1 MNKKSI
7 IWQCKKYLSYLYPI
21 TIETKKDYKQRN
33 LKLQLYC
40 GQYLLSTAQA
50 VYSYGTMYAPFRITF
65 KKIKN
70 HIPHIKTMLLLGT
83 GLGSALKIL
92 QQKYNSYPQA
102 FLIDIDKEA
111 IYYSMKY
118 MELNHKNN
126 VQWILSDALQYI
138 ANSNMQYDLIA
149 VDVFIDT
156 LLPADYKNEA
166 FFKQCYSHL
175 TVNGMCIFNV
185 ILSTKSEI
193 SKVENALYA
202 VFATVNK
209 YTLGINTFY
218 VCNR

>member
-1 MNKKSI
+1 MNSKTI
-7 IWQCKKYLSYLYPI
+7 IWQCKKIISYIYPI
-21 TIETKKDYKQRN
+21 TIENKKDYKQRN

-50 VYSYGTMYAPFRITF
+50 VYSYGTMYAPFRITY

-70 HIPHIKTMLLLGT
+70 QIPHIKTMLLLGT

-111 IYYSMKY
+111 IYFSMKY
-118 MELNHKNN
+118 MQLNKKNN
-126 VQWILSDALQYI
+126 VQWIQCDALQYI
-138 ANSNMQYDLIA
+138 ANSNMLYDLIA

-156 LLPADYKNEA
+156 LLPADYKNES
-166 FFKQCYSHL
+166 FFNQCYTHL
-175 TVNGMCIFNV
+175 TANGICIINT
-185 ILSTKSEI
+185 ILTTKNEVG
-193 SKVENALYA
+193 KVENGLYA
-202 VFATVNK
+202 IFALVKK

-218 VCNR
+218 VCSK